1 MPNEFKSTLPDRK
14 ELMRLSP
21 YEGSRRTLQAFS
33 EAREEMKRRGYDRAT
48 IEEIAALLNASASTY
63 QTAVQHCEAVDVY
76 KISPN
81 LPKQEAIRRM
91 RLVNP
96 LAQRLSRD
104 LDRVEDQ
111 RSDAELLSDGVSSVL
126 VRAGDELP
134 RLDAGVLATYL
145 RRDPAKLGSTR
156 SALVDLQRWLSALG
170 RALDGPL
177 QDQERS

>member
-21 YEGSRRTLQAFS
+21 YEGSRRTLQAFA
-33 EAREEMKRRGYDRAT
+33 EARQEMERRGYARAT
-48 IEEIAALLNASASTY
+48 IEEIAELLDASPSTY
-63 QTAVQHCEAVDVY
+63 QTAVQHCEAVDIY
-76 KISPN
+76 RISPN

-96 LAQRLSRD
+96 LAQRLSRE
-104 LDRVEDQ
+104 LDRAED
-111 RSDAELLSDGVSSVL
+111 RRGDAELLADGVSSVL
-126 VRAGDELP
+126 IRAGDELP
-134 RLDAGVLATYL
+134 RLDAGVLAEYL

-156 SALVDLQRWLSALG
+156 SALVDLQRWLVALE

-177 QDQERS
+177 QS